1 MTTTEIKPKLVG
13 ALEPRLHSPFWTGK
27 TRGNEVAEFAEKIGK
42 PLLPWQRLIMD
53 DLCAVDENNKFVRRS
68 SLLLCARQSGKSWV
82 ARMRALAGLFIF
94 DESHILI
101 MSSKMKM
108 SMKSF
113 DMMVQIIEDNDFL
126 VAQLKG
132 GSIAKGVRRAN
143 GSERILLENGH
154 MLEVAA
160 ATSDGVRGF
169 SASFLWID
177 ELGSVT
183 VDAMDAAKSVTL
195 AVPNSQRLYTT
206 NAGNAES
213 VVLNEMRRKAQ
224 HKPPKSFGYYEYSA
238 PENCDV
244 LDRSGW
250 AAANP
255 SLGIL
260 IDESSIEE
268 IIATTEINAV
278 RRETLCQ
285 FVAGGVESPWTP
297 GSWEAAADPTLV
309 MTPGPITM
317 FAFDIDPHTKKTASL
332 VCGQLRDDLSIAL
345 CLVKIWEDPVAVDEL
360 MIARE
365 IMDYCITWQPRLV
378 LHDLFVTSAIA
389 HRLKMS
395 GVAVEDCSQNAFY
408 QACASLK
415 EAMDNKRLVHAGQE
429 PLDAMMENVA
439 PKWNDNGWRI
449 VRRSLGSV
457 TAPIG
462 LAMIVAELSKPQSF
476 PRIMVEG

>member
-1 MTTTEIKPKLVG
+1 MTTTEVKQPLVG
-13 ALEPRLHSPFWTGK
+13 ALHPRLHSPYWTGK
-27 TRGNEVAEFAEKIGK
+27 TRGDEVAAFAEKIGK
-42 PLLPWQRLIMD
+42 PLLPWQRIIMD
-53 DLCAVDENNKFVRRS
+53 DLCAVDDDGKFVRRS
-68 SLLLCARQSGKSWV
+68 SLILAARQSGKSWV
-82 ARMRALAGLFIF
+82 ARMRALAGLFVF
-94 DESHILI
+94 DEANVLI

-113 DMMVQIIEDNDFL
+113 EMMVQIIEDNEFL
-126 VAQLKG
+126 TDQLKG
-132 GSIAKGVRRAN
+132 GTIAKGVRRAN

-177 ELGSVT
+177 ELGSIT
-183 VDAMDAAKSVTL
+183 EDAMDAAKSVTL
-195 AVPNSQRLYTT
+195 AIPNSQRLYTS
-206 NAGNAES
+206 NAGSSES
-213 VVLNEMRRKAQ
+213 RVLNVMRDKAQ
-224 HKPPKSFGYYEYSA
+224 FKPPKSFGYYEYSA

-244 LDRSGW
+244 MDRSGW

-255 SLGIL
+255 SLGTL
-260 IDESSIEE
+260 VDESSIEE

-285 FVAGGVESPWTP
+285 FVNGGAASPWTP
-297 GSWEAAADPTLV
+297 GSWEAAVDPNLV
-309 MTPGPITM
+309 MAPGAITM

-332 VCGQLRDDLSIAL
+332 VCGQLREDLSIAL
-345 CLVKIWEDPVAVDEL
+345 SLVKIWEDPVAVDEL
-360 MIARE
+360 QIAKD
-365 IMDYCITWQPRLV
+365 IMEYCITWQPRLV
-378 LHDLFVTSAIA
+378 LHDRFVTSAIA

-415 EAMDNKRLVHAGQE
+415 EAMDNKRLAHGGQE
-429 PLDAMMENVA
+429 QLDTMMENVA

-449 VRRSLGSV
+449 VRRSSLGSV

-462 LAMIVAELSKPQSF
+462 LAMVVAKLSEPQSY
-476 PRIMVEG
+476 PRVFV

>member
-1 MTTTEIKPKLVG
+1 MSTAVMPTPLVG
-13 ALEPRLHSPFWTGK
+13 ALEPRLHTPFWTGK
-27 TRGNEVAEFAEKIGK
+27 TRGGEVAEFAKKIGK
-42 PLLPWQRLIMD
+42 PLLPWQQLIMD
-53 DLCAVDENNKFVRRS
+53 DLCAVDDIGKFIRRS
-68 SLLLCARQSGKSWV
+68 NLLLTARQSGKSHV
-82 ARMRALAGLFIF
+82 ARMRCLAGLFVF
-94 DESHILI
+94 NEANILI

-113 DMMVQIIEDNDFL
+113 DMMVQIIEENEWL

-132 GSIAKGVRRAN
+132 GSVQKGIRRAN

-160 ATSDGVRGF
+160 ATADGVRGF
-169 SASFLWID
+169 TCDVLWLD
-177 ELGSVT
+177 ELGNVT
-183 VDAMDAAKSVTL
+183 PDAMDAAKSVTL
-195 AVPNSQRLYTT
+195 ARPNSQRIYTS
-206 NAGNAES
+206 NAGS
-213 VVLNEMRRKAQ
+213 SDSTVLNTMRDKAQ
-224 HKPPKSFGYYEYSA
+224 YKPPKSFGYYEYSA

-244 LDRSGW
+244 MDRSGW

-268 IIATTEINAV
+268 IIATTDINSV

-285 FVAGGVESPWTP
+285 FVSGGTASPWTP
-297 GSWEAAADPTLV
+297 GSWEAAKDPNLA

-317 FAFDIDPHTKKTASL
+317 FAFDVDPHTKKTASL

-345 CLVKIWEDPVAVDEL
+345 SLVKIWEDPIAVDEL
-360 MIARE
+360 QIAKE
-365 IMDYCITWQPRLV
+365 IMEYCIEWQPRLV
-378 LHDLFVTSAIA
+378 LHDRYVTNAIA

-395 GVAVEDCSQNAFY
+395 GIAVEDCSQNAFY

-415 EAMDNKRLVHAGQE
+415 DAMDNKRLVHMGQE
-429 PLDAMMENVA
+429 NLDIMMDNVA

-449 VRRSLGSV
+449 VRRGSGSV
-457 TAPIG
+457 TGPIG
-462 LAMIVAELSKPQSF
+462 VAMIVAELSKPQSF
-476 PRIMVEG
+476 PRVFV